1 MADVV
6 EKGRCKFYNATKGWG
21 FIIPDN
27 GGKELF
33 VHASELEDDEE
44 LQTDDRVEF
53 EVAQG
58 KKGPVAKKVKVLR

>member
-6 EKGRCKFYNATKGWG
+6 EKGRCKFYNAVKGWG
-21 FIIPDN
+21 FITSAS
-27 GGKELF
+27 GKDYF
-33 VHASELEDDEE
+33 VHASEVQDDED